1 MVMVVGETSMEL
13 DQCFQMNMEGVSLK
27 EWKDIPVELLMRIL
41 PVTPLLMIGMSLLLL
56 VFALAGEMP
65 SLLVSLV
72 SVSLVFFF
80 CFVKCNNN
88 MNSLVLSL
96 APKFVKL
103 QTLILRHDKPQ
114 LEDNAVEAIA
124 IHCHELQELDLSKS
138 LRLTDRSL
146 YSLAHGC
153 PNLTKLNLSGCTSFS
168 DKAIAYLTSPVRLVA
183 AGFGVS
189 SGGSVNEDKCVQAI
203 GNNCNQM
210 QSLNLGR
217 CEKISDDGVLSLA
230 YGCPDLRTLDLC
242 GCVLIT
248 GLYYC
253 RNITDR
259 AMYPLAQSG
268 LRRAE
273 ESQHQPMHCAYTFG
287 GSSGFRYVSCSSHVF
302 RKTFACDER
311 VFELN
316 VCALCLYPSVLIAW
330 FLSAH

>member
-65 SLLVSLV
+65 SLL
-72 SVSLVFFF
+72 
-80 CFVKCNNN
+80 CNNN

-189 SGGSVNEDKCVQAI
+189 GSVSSGGSVNEDKCVQAI

-268 LRRAE
+268 VKNKPG
-273 ESQHQPMHCAYTFG
+273 QWK
-287 GSSGFRYVSCSSHVF
+287 SSVKKS
-302 RKTFACDER
+302 
-311 VFELN
+311 
-316 VCALCLYPSVLIAW
+316 
-330 FLSAH
+330 